1 VAELIVPET
10 FDPYI
15 ELGSTGLKRTGGF
28 IAEESLNAL
37 RGMQRYQTYQAMRDN
52 EPILGASLRAIELM
66 VSSADYMVEPAIDHS
81 QAANDYA
88 EWLDGALLQDMSI
101 SWQDTLTDI
110 CSMLYMGW
118 SGLEL
123 CYKLRR
129 GEQENPGES
138 SQYSDGKIGWRKWAP
153 RAQNTLYR
161 WLFNA
166 SGEVSGF
173 VQQDPYSEGRGMV
186 SLPIEKLLLFY
197 PTTTK
202 QNPEG
207 YSLLRNAY
215 VPYYHKKHIVQ
226 IQGIGIE
233 RDLAGLPVA
242 YVPPDILAPNAP
254 PAKVAMRDA
263 MKQLVTHVR
272 RDEREGII
280 FPLQY
285 DEHGN
290 QLYKLELLHTGG
302 TRQFNTVEIISQKN
316 TEMALALL
324 TDLLLLGHE
333 GVGSFALADQKW
345 EFLGQ
350 VVTAVQRAILAPI
363 NRHAIPRLWRLN
375 GFPMELKPVLRH
387 GEIQAVDLKE
397 LGQFLTDMARAG
409 LSIDD
414 LENEVRRRAGF
425 QPRLDTTDVS
435 TPLL

>member
-1 VAELIVPET
+1 VAEQIVLES

-52 EPILGASLRAIELM
+52 EPILGASLRAIELL
-66 VSSADYMVEPAIDHS
+66 VSSAPYMVEPAIDGS

-88 EWLDGALLQDMSI
+88 TWLEGALFKDMSI
-101 SWQDTLTDI
+101 SWNDTLTEL
-110 CSMLYMGW
+110 CSMVYMGW
-118 SGLEL
+118 SAAEI

-129 GEQENPGES
+129 GDHENPGES
-138 SQYSDGKIGWRKWAP
+138 SQYNDGKAGWRKWAP
-153 RAQNTLYR
+153 RAQSTLYR
-161 WLFNA
+161 WLFDA
-166 SGEVSGF
+166 AGEVCGF
-173 VQQDPYSEGRGMV
+173 LQQDPYGAGRGMV
-186 SLPIEKLLLFY
+186 PMPIEKLLLCY

-215 VPYYHKKHIVQ
+215 VPYYHKKHIAQ
-226 IQGIGIE
+226 IQGIGVE

-263 MKQLVTHVR
+263 MKQLVTHIR

-302 TRQFNTVEIISQKN
+302 TRQFNTVEIIAQKN
-316 TEMALALL
+316 TEMAVALL

-333 GVGSFALADQKW
+333 GVGSYALAEQKQNL
-345 EFLGQ
+345 LGQ
-350 VVTAVQRAILAPI
+350 AINALLQAIVAPI

-375 GFPMELKPVLRH
+375 GFPMELKPTLTH
-387 GEIQAVDLKE
+387 GDVQSVDLKE
-397 LGQFLTDMARAG
+397 LGQFLTDMSRAG
-409 LSIDD
+409 LSVDD
-414 LENEVRRRAGF
+414 LENEIRRQAGF
-425 QPRLDTTDVS
+425 QPRMDTTDVS